1 MSGANRL
8 GRRSAGHVC
17 RRAAAGQR
25 TCWRIEEEQ
34 DRIENAAWADWTQCQ
49 EVRAD
54 DILLQQTNVAAA
66 SGLSATADPTGVC
79 RGCRRVAIPPTFVT
93 FPRLC
98 VALGVGRPG
107 VGGARPPAPPYGA
120 QCRQQGPVPDSMTA
134 WYKFLQ
140 IELTRP

>member
-1 MSGANRL
+1 MSVANRL

-54 DILLQQTNVAAA
+54 DILLLQTNVAAA
-66 SGLSATADPTGVC
+66 SGLSATADPVTDPTAEPMMCIGSVSRVPP
-79 RGCRRVAIPPTFVT
+79 RGGSANVRH
-93 FPRLC
+93 FPMPVRC
-98 VALGVGRPG
+98 S
-107 VGGARPPAPPYGA
+107 GGA
-120 QCRQQGPVPDSMTA
+120 DWDKT
-134 WYKFLQ
+134 
-140 IELTRP
+140 